1 MEAGDYKNL
10 DFLRRKGS
18 SISHMPLF
26 KKKKQF
32 KNLHFSRRDDS
43 HKQNLSMQH
52 CTLGWMPATQNTVMP
67 QAILIKSEG
76 K

>member
-18 SISHMPLF
+18 SIPHMPLF

-32 KNLHFSRRDDS
+32 KNLHFQGGMIPTN
-43 HKQNLSMQH
+43 K
-52 CTLGWMPATQNTVMP
+52 T
-67 QAILIKSEG
+67 
-76 K
+76 